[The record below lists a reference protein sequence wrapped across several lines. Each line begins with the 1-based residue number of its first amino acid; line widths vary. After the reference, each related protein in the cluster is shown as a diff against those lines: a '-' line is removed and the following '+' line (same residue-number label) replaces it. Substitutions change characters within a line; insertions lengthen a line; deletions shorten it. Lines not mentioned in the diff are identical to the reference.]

1 MRAKEQKQNAKN
13 HLKAFSYTAKGA
25 GILFREQHF
34 LVISFHVFPRHL
46 IVASS
51 RIIQRRRGKRA
62 SAAHLT
68 HSARFSAAISFA
80 LFPSFFLLA
89 GALNFE
95 NYGSISFHFPKQYLS
110 SLLILLSEFLCK
122 IESTRAH
129 SLCIGMKHAPRE
141 KEGQKG
147 CVVCGCR
154 PFLITLTISNKQYV

>member
-62 SAAHLT
+62 SAAHLSLT
-68 HSARFSAAISFA
+68 HSARRFSAVISSA

-122 IESTRAH
+122 IESTRSFALH
-129 SLCIGMKHAPRE
+129 RNGARSARE
-141 KEGQKG
+141 
-147 CVVCGCR
+147 R
-154 PFLITLTISNKQYV
+154 